1 MQMLDSRGSGGGDW
15 GNSQGQ
21 DYGNRGQG
29 GYNNAN
35 RGGGYGNQGGDDYG
49 YNDYGNSGGGNQRNS
64 MPNKPVPPQND
75 NGGFGGPAL
84 DQDTFDDDIPF

>member
-35 RGGGYGNQGGDDYG
+35 RGGYGNQGGDDYG
-49 YNDYGNSGGGNQRNS
+49 YNDYGNSGGSNQRNS

-75 NGGFGGPAL
+75 NSGFGGPAL